1 MYVANNYNSWTCYTA
16 CKGFVNTLSS
26 IVRCNYVTFVDVGL
40 NGISFLSGNIPF
52 LPKDHT
58 YWGLVSNIRLNYCQH

>member
-16 CKGFVNTLSS
+16 CKGFVNALSS
-26 IVRCNYVTFVDVGL
+26 IVRCNLYVTFVNVGL

-52 LPKDHT
+52 LT
-58 YWGLVSNIRLNYCQH
+58 YWAM